1 MILRFGFSI
10 SRGGENCKSGETM
23 GTFPKARPACYTPAL
38 AKSSGD
44 SVKFKLPKGW
54 EKDSDSLFLHESGV
68 RIQHSSYHGSD
79 IWMLV
84 PTDLDQPVVQFEPTE
99 EGRDKA
105 FAAYAEG
112 VLKPPS
118 KRKKAAPRKK
128 KKAVAKAKKD
138 DGGEKEEKEAKAEKA
153 AEEPDDGS
161 ED

>member
-1 MILRFGFSI
+1 M
-10 SRGGENCKSGETM
+10 
-23 GTFPKARPACYTPAL
+23 
-38 AKSSGD
+38 
-44 SVKFKLPKGW
+44 KFKLPKGW
-54 EKDSDSLFLHESGV
+54 EKDSDSLFIHESGV

-84 PTDLDQPVVQFEPTE
+84 PTDLDQPVVQYEPND

-112 VLKPPS
+112 ILKPPS

-128 KKAVAKAKKD
+128 KKVVAKAKKD
-138 DGGEKEEKEAKAEKA
+138 DGGEKAEKAEKVEKEEKA

>member
-1 MILRFGFSI
+1 M
-10 SRGGENCKSGETM
+10 
-23 GTFPKARPACYTPAL
+23 
-38 AKSSGD
+38 
-44 SVKFKLPKGW
+44 KFKLPKDW
-54 EKDSDSLFLHESGV
+54 EKDSDTLFIHESGV
-68 RIQHSSYHGSD
+68 RIQHSSYHGTD

-84 PTDLDQPVVQFEPTE
+84 PTDLDQPVVQFDPTE

-128 KKAVAKAKKD
+128 KKVAKAKKED
-138 DGGEKEEKEAKAEKA
+138 VEEKEEKAG
-153 AEEPDDGS
+153 DDEDENS